1 MADKKKSSVEK
12 RAGGKKSPVS
22 IKSGGGRYA
31 AAKSGKEHVVRS
43 ADYMRKGKTTYA
55 EEPAA
60 SYTSRIRAIGNSK
73 GVILNSQVIETAGI
87 KPDAD
92 ILIQAGDGVIVI
104 FQAKETGINTDLS
117 TWDKQFKAAIKKG
130 AKPEK
135 DLFEG
140 IENDFDIKE
149 W

>member
-1 MADKKKSSVEK
+1 MADKKKS
-12 RAGGKKSPVS
+12 GGKKSAAG
-22 IKSGGGRYA
+22 KSRLAEDNKWTVKGG
-31 AAKSGKEHVVRS
+31 KQHVVRRS
-43 ADYMRKGKTTYA
+43 EYVIRGKTSHV

-60 SYTSRIRAIGNSK
+60 SYTSRIRAIGNSR
-73 GVILNSQVIETAGI
+73 GVILNNQVIETAGI
-87 KPDAD
+87 KPNSD
-92 ILIQAGDGVIVI
+92 IQIQAGDGVIVI
-104 FQAKETGINTDLS
+104 LQAKETSINTDLS

-140 IENDFDIKE
+140 IDNEFDTKE